1 MPPILEADNL
11 VKKYGEPAAV
21 AGISFEVEEG
31 EVFGLLGPNGAG
43 KTTTISM
50 LTGVL
55 EPTSGTARI
64 GGHDILEEPTEVK
77 RINGLVPQDLAL
89 YPTLSARTN
98 LQFFGRIYGLRGKE
112 LRERVDDVLE
122 VVALTDRADEPI
134 EKYSGG
140 MKRRVNIAAG
150 LVHQPRLLFLDEP
163 TVGVDPQSRNHI
175 FESVQ
180 RLNRER
186 RMSIIYTSHYM
197 EEVELLC
204 NRVAIV
210 DQGRII
216 ALDTIRNLI
225 AMLGGGV
232 IQLGLERLDDEHAG
246 GHPGAAGRQR
256 AVRSWRRR
264 RRPTARRR
272 GAGHCGPTPT
282 ARAGAGQDRDASGAR
297 TRSSRSSATSTSGT
311 SPSPRSRSSSP
322 TSRAS
327 SSISP
332 ARSCASSG
340 KAVSTPMLSIAW
352 KDLLILFKDRNALV
366 GAFLLPIVF
375 IVVYLGVS
383 GLSGGGWRG

>member
-1 MPPILEADNL
+1 MPAILEADSL
-11 VKKYGEPAAV
+11 VKKYGDVAAV
-21 AGISFEVEEG
+21 DGVSFDVDAG

-64 GGHDILEEPTEVK
+64 GGHDILKEPLEVK

-89 YPTLSARTN
+89 YPTLSARAN
-98 LQFFGRIYGLRGKE
+98 LQFFGRIYGMRGRELRG
-112 LRERVDDVLE
+112 RVDDVLKI
-122 VVALTDRADEPI
+122 VALTERADEPI

-140 MKRRVNIAAG
+140 MKRRINIAAG

-186 RMSIIYTSHYM
+186 GTSIIYTSHYM

-204 NRVAIV
+204 NRVAII
-210 DQGRII
+210 DRGRII

-232 IQLGLERLDDEHAG
+232 IQLGLERLDDEILTAIRALPAVTAAQGVAPPAPSSPSDDGEPATNDLSAG
-246 GHPGAAGRQR
+246 PRETLVKIESRRSQDALVQVIGYLNAR
-256 AVRSWRRR
+256 AV
-264 RRPTARRR
+264 AF
-272 GAGHCGPTPT
+272 
-282 ARAGAGQDRDASGAR
+282 
-297 TRSSRSSATSTSGT
+297 TSVQIFEPNLESVFLHLT
-311 SPSPRSRSSSP
+311 
-322 TSRAS
+322 
-327 SSISP
+327 
-332 ARSCASSG
+332 G
-340 KAVSTPMLSIAW
+340 KKL
-352 KDLLILFKDRNALV
+352 RE
-366 GAFLLPIVF
+366 
-375 IVVYLGVS
+375 
-383 GLSGGGWRG
+383 